1 MATYESKKYAF
12 NGANITSI
20 AATGIA
26 DGSVD
31 NTEFQFINTL
41 SSNAQTQIS
50 GSLPKAGGTMTGN
63 IVFADNDK
71 VQMGNGT
78 DMKVYSNGTNGVIS
92 VLNGFYVTN
101 NDASENIIYA
111 LPDGSVQLFHNNVG
125 RFMTEAGGC
134 RVDGGLAVGTTSVG
148 STTGEIRAI
157 NEITAYYSSDER
169 LKENIRIV
177 SGSLNLI
184 KQLQTKRFDWK
195 EDYEYTIGPHREG
208 VKNEIGFIAQ
218 DVEKVIPELVT
229 ESSLERRDYD
239 PDKIG
244 TKHPDYFR
252 KKPSDFTKKFK
263 FLNYEKLIPFLV
275 DAMQEQQEQIEELQK
290 QVKELQEK

>member
-1 MATYESKKYAF
+1 MDYQGLFGNTHYGYYARIRGADTAYGIRTKVNDSGLLYDIKDEA
-12 NGANITSI
+12 NGLSGGNVYAAYFEGNTHVVGNITY
-20 AATGIA
+20 TG
-26 DGSVD
+26 
-31 NTEFQFINTL
+31 T
-41 SSNAQTQIS
+41 SSQN
-50 GSLPKAGGTMTGN
+50 
-63 IVFADNDK
+63 
-71 VQMGNGT
+71 
-78 DMKVYSNGTNGVIS
+78 
-92 VLNGFYVTN
+92 
-101 NDASENIIYA
+101 
-111 LPDGSVQLFHNNVG
+111 
-125 RFMTEAGGC
+125 
-134 RVDGGLAVGTTSVG
+134 
-148 STTGEIRAI
+148 
-157 NEITAYYSSDER
+157 SDER
-169 LKENIRIV
+169 LKENIRIA